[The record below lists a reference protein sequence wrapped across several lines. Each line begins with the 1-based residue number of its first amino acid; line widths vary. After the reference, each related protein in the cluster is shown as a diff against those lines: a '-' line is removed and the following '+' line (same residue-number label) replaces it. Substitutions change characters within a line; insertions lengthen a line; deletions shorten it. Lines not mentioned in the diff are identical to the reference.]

1 MSTKDWPALPSEDDW
16 RSDFEDAVM
25 RSDEALSIR
34 LRDTA
39 AALTAV
45 VDRIGMSHDDQ
56 CSFMLASAYR
66 RSAGNPH
73 CDCRTQAILRDA
85 REILARLKE
94 EGWI

>member
-39 AALTAV
+39 AALDAV
-45 VDRIGMSHDDQ
+45 IAWAAPMKDAPKSARPQWFDD
-56 CSFMLASAYR
+56 AR
-66 RSAGNPH
+66 
-73 CDCRTQAILRDA
+73 AILTQLRT
-85 REILARLKE
+85 
-94 EGWI
+94 EGLI